1 MNEQALI
8 PDKLDAT
15 DPNLLDLRDIHLP
28 DPVSWWPLAPGW
40 WMALAAVLLIIAV
53 IVIARKI
60 YQGRQLRR
68 DISAE
73 LELIKLQYQQTG
85 NRSQLAR
92 SLSVLLR
99 RANISYYPKTNIAGL
114 TGRHWLEHLD
124 MTNSNRSTDISFQ
137 SSTGEV
143 LLNAPYLPEDSKL
156 DFDAQTLIALCESWL
171 MSTHSE
177 TQVHQS

>member
-1 MNEQALI
+1 MNEQAI
-8 PDKLDAT
+8 NPNALDVS

-53 IVIARKI
+53 IIIARKV

-73 LELIKLQYQQTG
+73 LELIKQQYRQTE
-85 NRSQLAR
+85 NKSQLAR

-99 RANISYYPKTNIAGL
+99 RANISCYPETNIAGL
-114 TGRHWLEHLD
+114 TGKHWLKHLD
-124 MTNSNRSTDISFQ
+124 RTNTNRSADISFQ
-137 SSTGEV
+137 SGTGEV
-143 LLNAPYLPEDSKL
+143 LLNAPYLPEDTKL

-177 TQVHQS
+177 TQVRLS